1 MQDDIMINNKE
12 IKEIK
17 DHFNKGIGA
26 NYKRIP
32 LFR

>member
-1 MQDDIMINNKE
+1 MINNRE

-17 DHFNKGIGA
+17 NYFNKGIGA

-32 LFR
+32 PFW

>member
-1 MQDDIMINNKE
+1 MINNRE

-32 LFR
+32 PFW